1 LDYFIFLP
9 SMISKPIYWHDE
21 GIIYVIEARRGTI
34 KIWFFFYLLR
44 SLPASYLSLF
54 ISLIFMFLSNSLLV
68 KLGILKWRSCFNFP
82 ASFNQKMILKEE
94 NIEGERTSHRAQV
107 QTQF

>member
-1 LDYFIFLP
+1 MSVGINYRRNYSIGNSVAFLRF
-9 SMISKPIYWHDE
+9 S
-21 GIIYVIEARRGTI
+21 G
-34 KIWFFFYLLR
+34 
-44 SLPASYLSLF
+44 SLF

-68 KLGILKWRSCFNFP
+68 ILGILKWRSCFNFP

>member
-1 LDYFIFLP
+1 MEISFL
-9 SMISKPIYWHDE
+9 
-21 GIIYVIEARRGTI
+21 
-34 KIWFFFYLLR
+34 
-44 SLPASYLSLF
+44 
-54 ISLIFMFLSNSLLV
+54 
-68 KLGILKWRSCFNFP
+68 NFP